1 MHQLK
6 LYACIA
12 LIVLGF
18 SKVSA
23 QTMIGGEPIDQSA
36 ILDIQ
41 DTAKGVFLT
50 RLTTTQRNAIVK
62 PAFGLLILHISN
74 LKKS

>member
-12 LIVLGF
+12 LIILGF
-18 SKVSA
+18 SEVSA
-23 QTMIGGEPIDQSA
+23 QTVIGGDTIDQSA

-41 DTAKGVFLT
+41 DTAKGV
-50 RLTTTQRNAIVK
+50 
-62 PAFGLLILHISN
+62 LLPKADLCAAQCHCQSC
-74 LKKS
+74 